1 MAQPQE
7 ALKQERS
14 LGELFSELAGE
25 TGTLVRQEIALAQVE
40 ITNKA
45 SKVGVNIGSLAVGG
59 AIGYAGLLAILAGVI
74 LGLANFMPAWLAAL
88 IVGVVVAAVAYF
100 MISSALTKLK
110 NTELTPTAT
119 VDSIKEDAKWLKNQV
134 S

>member
-1 MAQPQE
+1 MAQGVV
-7 ALKQERS
+7 KQEQS

-40 ITNKA
+40 ITQKA
-45 SKVGVNIGSLAVGG
+45 STVGINVASLAVGG
-59 AIGYAGLLAILAGVI
+59 AVGYAAVLAILAGVI
-74 LGLANFMPAWLAAL
+74 MGLANFMPAWIAAL
-88 IVGVVVAAVAYF
+88 IVGAVVAAVAYF
-100 MISSALTKLK
+100 MVTAALNKLK
-110 NTELTPTAT
+110 NTELTPTET

>member
-1 MAQPQE
+1 MAQE
-7 ALKQERS
+7 AVKQERS

-40 ITNKA
+40 ISQKA
-45 SKVGVNIGSLAVGG
+45 TRVGTSVGSLAVGG

-74 LGLANFMPAWLAAL
+74 IGLANFMPAWLAAL
-88 IVGVVVAAVAYF
+88 IVGAVVAAVSYF
-100 MISSALTKLK
+100 MVTSALTKLK
-110 NTELTPTAT
+110 NTELKPTET

>member
-1 MAQPQE
+1 MAQE
-7 ALKQERS
+7 AVKQERS

-40 ITNKA
+40 LTHKA
-45 SKVGVNIGSLAVGG
+45 TRVGTSVGSLAVGG
-59 AIGYAGLLAILAGVI
+59 AIGYAGFLAILAGI
-74 LGLANFMPAWLAAL
+74 IIGLGDLIGHMWLSAL
-88 IVGVVVAAVAYF
+88 IVGAVVAAVAYF
-100 MISSALTKLK
+100 MVSSALTKLK
-110 NTELTPTAT
+110 NTELTPTET